1 MITNFARLLVR
12 REARIFQN
20 NTDYCN
26 FFFFCCLSEL
36 EGKIIAKD
44 FSHFSHRT
52 YRNKAVTDQEV
63 SFLKARAL
71 T

>member
-1 MITNFARLLVR
+1 MIINFARLLVR

-26 FFFFCCLSEL
+26 FFCCLSEL

-52 YRNKAVTDQEV
+52 CRNKAVTDQEV